1 MDIRSILNYD
11 IISLSTKSKIMAHK
25 DSKDLQTKLDP
36 TQYNIEVGAYYHH
49 YKNPQTHYQIL
60 NIALSEWDEEP
71 VVIYQSLDDSIT
83 WVRKINGENG
93 WNTQVQ
99 LENGQIVNR
108 FEKVEG

>member
-1 MDIRSILNYD
+1 
-11 IISLSTKSKIMAHK
+11 MAHTNPTQLL
-25 DSKDLQTKLDP
+25 DKLNP
-36 TQYNIEVGAYYHH
+36 KQYNIEIGAKYYH

-71 VVIYQSLDDSIT
+71 VVIYQSLDDSII

-93 WNTQVQ
+93 WNTPVQ
-99 LENGQIVNR
+99 LDSGSFVHR